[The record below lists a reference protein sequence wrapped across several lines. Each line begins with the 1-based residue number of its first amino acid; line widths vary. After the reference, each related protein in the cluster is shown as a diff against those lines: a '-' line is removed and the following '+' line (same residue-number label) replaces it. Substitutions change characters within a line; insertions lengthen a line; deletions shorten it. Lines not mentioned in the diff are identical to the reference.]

1 MLIVVSPNVEEAMR
15 TQRIHMNSIGGVSS
29 NGSDPHKGLKDILPL
44 SEKLLIMRYI
54 YRSRNDW
61 GEASVNFA
69 WGQNGAV
76 CGASNRKLKLSDL
89 NISFG
94 LGPGDSG
101 PLARALLLVLR
112 KGNIHKDRHETDD
125 QVCAW
130 RHKHY
135 ELCCVFST
143 AMYVVS
149 SVNHNPSLSFL
160 HRNRS
165 QCAPWW

>member
-1 MLIVVSPNVEEAMR
+1 
-15 TQRIHMNSIGGVSS
+15 
-29 NGSDPHKGLKDILPL
+29 
-44 SEKLLIMRYI
+44 
-54 YRSRNDW
+54 
-61 GEASVNFA
+61 
-69 WGQNGAV
+69 
-76 CGASNRKLKLSDL
+76 L

-94 LGPGDSG
+94 FGPEDSG

-143 AMYVVS
+143 AMYVIS
-149 SVNHNPSLSFL
+149 SVTQNPTLSFL
-160 HRNRS
+160 HPNRS
-165 QCAPWW
+165 KRCPWWEISLIDWEEYSGT